1 MILNAENSN
10 ISLWAYKPEYV
21 KKNTLRYTLRYSFI
35 LSEAPGPLRYKFYA
49 PVQFFTHFLVMI
61 LNAKNSKI
69 IFWAYKPYYAKKTR
83 SGTAPVQNYDNHH
96 HHHHH
101 HHRHHHHFRHPQL
114 HIMQKTQVLETH
126 KHCSFSKHCTLVTK
140 FF

>member
-1 MILNAENSN
+1 MLRYIFYAQVQFPPDFLVMILNAKNSN
-10 ISLWAYKPEYV
+10 IILWANLPDYA
-21 KKNTLRYTLRYSFI
+21 KKNRLRYTLRYSFI

-83 SGTAPVQNYDNHH
+83 SGTAPVQNYDNQNHH
-96 HHHHH
+96 NHHNHGI
-101 HHRHHHHFRHPQL
+101 
-114 HIMQKTQVLETH
+114 IMIIATTCQGY
-126 KHCSFSKHCTLVTK
+126 LVPERGSC
-140 FF
+140 

>member
-1 MILNAENSN
+1 MMILNAENSN
-10 ISLWAYKPEYV
+10 ISLWAYQLEYV
-21 KKNTLRYTLRYSFI
+21 KKTRSGTRSGTLRYSFM

-101 HHRHHHHFRHPQL
+101 HDQHSPGLRHGVLHGGFR
-114 HIMQKTQVLETH
+114 MGR
-126 KHCSFSKHCTLVTK
+126 
-140 FF
+140 